1 MVEERDGWRIKKNK
15 NSPLIYKKI
24 KKKNVMLE
32 SMLIM
37 IGRILS
43 NSQNRFKNRTLTQ
56 KKIQDLWSF
65 LIG

>member
-1 MVEERDGWRIKKNK
+1 MVEKRDGWRIKKNK
-15 NSPLIYKKI
+15 NSPLIYKK
-24 KKKNVMLE
+24 KNKKNVMLE
-32 SMLIM
+32 STLIM

-43 NSQNRFKNRTLTQ
+43 NSQNRFKNRRLTQ